1 MSEHKVGEIS
11 HFYNE
16 IGVAGIAV
24 TDGIHVGDVIHITG
38 HTSDFT
44 QTVGS
49 IEIDHK
55 HVDEAAAGDSIG
67 LEVVDRARVHDQVF
81 VVDD

>member
-16 IGVAGIAV
+16 IGVAGINV
-24 TDGIHVGDVIHITG
+24 TDVIHTGDLIHITG

-49 IEIDHK
+49 IEIEHK
-55 HVDEAAAGDSIG
+55 HVEEAVAGDAIG
-67 LEVVDRARVHDQVF
+67 LKVVDRARIHDEVF

>member
-1 MSEHKVGEIS
+1 MSEHLVGEIS
-11 HFYNE
+11 HFYND
-16 IGVAGIAV
+16 IGVAGIDV
-24 TDGIHVGDVIHITG
+24 SDVIHTGDVIHITG

-55 HVDEAAAGDSIG
+55 HVEEAAAGDSIG
-67 LEVVDRARVHDQVF
+67 LKVSDRARVHDEVF

>member
-11 HFYNE
+11 HFFSG
-16 IGVAGIAV
+16 IGVAGIDV
-24 TDGIHVGDVIHITG
+24 TEKIRVGDVIHVFG

-49 IEIDHK
+49 IEIEHE
-55 HVDEAAAGDSIG
+55 HVEEANAGDSIG
-67 LEVVDRARVHDQVF
+67 LKVVDRTRVHDEVF
-81 VVDD
+81 VVDG